1 MGDKLLYTIGISNL
15 VEIDVDGLFE
25 NYSINEIDQIHHK
38 LQQSIEDKKEDL
50 RMMVG

>member
-1 MGDKLLYTIGISNL
+1 MSAIDLGNLLALN
-15 VEIDVDGLFE
+15 VDELFE
-25 NYSINEIDQIHHK
+25 NYSINEIDQIHHR

>member
-1 MGDKLLYTIGISNL
+1 MSAILMSNNLSL
-15 VEIDVDGLFE
+15 VDIDVDGLFE
-25 NYSINEIDQIHHK
+25 NHSISEIDQIHQK